1 MQSREWFMLA
11 LLIVVPLIIAIIVT
25 LWSIKQ
31 IAYRPKKQAPPKPV
45 QTGVEAAGSAAA
57 AAGVSAQTAS
67 PVPAAAD
74 CETADSKG
82 RCRH

>member
-45 QTGVEAAGSAAA
+45 QTGVEAAGSAA
-57 AAGVSAQTAS
+57 GVSAQAAS